1 MLAKYSQQIDDI
13 IKRLSQSGTE
23 VNGALIR
30 RAFDF
35 AFSAHKNVFRRS
47 GKPYIEHPVNVA
59 GILSEMNVDDVTIVA
74 ALLHDV
80 VEDTDIS
87 GLEIK
92 EKFGQTVFDI
102 VDGVTKISEIYYDTL
117 EEKQAENYRKL
128 IISMIK
134 DLRVI
139 IIKFADRIHNLRTIR
154 FMKPEK
160 QIKIAKETLDIYAPL
175 AYRLGMYKT
184 KNELEDRSFEVIY
197 PEQYE
202 DIRIKLESSMEH
214 METYIKRITPVI
226 IAELNRKNIRASVSG
241 RIKHYYSIF
250 NKLTYRK
257 KSFEE
262 ILDLVALRIVIPD
275 NEDCYQVLS
284 VIHQLFKP
292 IHGMFNDYIAAP
304 KPNGY
309 QSIHTKVLF
318 ENKPVE
324 IQIRTEK
331 MHQIA
336 EFGLAAHW
344 KYKSSSS
351 DDLNAIDSYI
361 NKLRLVLQESF
372 EAKDPK
378 EILEELK
385 INLISSEIFVFTPK
399 KEMVTL
405 PIGSTPIDFAYKIHE
420 NIGNQCIAAKRN
432 GKIIPLN
439 SRLENG
445 DIVEIITS
453 PKTHPSYNWL
463 KFTKSPRA
471 RTSIKH
477 YLKKVENSDTVKLGR
492 NIFIEELGRYKIK
505 IDRDIIKSLM
515 KSYGFIAVED
525 FYYSLGSGSI
535 KPNQLMRKLG
545 SQKKEGFLDRLA
557 QMVRIKSPAENFDP
571 EAKPADIVYSTCCH
585 PLPGDTIMGELLD
598 SGSVAVHLAN
608 CPLLG
613 SVEPERLVNTNW
625 EADKNEEFEVA
636 FRVAAED
643 RSNLLYDI
651 VKIMHSM
658 NVGLSSL
665 DIKSENSIAIGNF
678 VGRVKSL
685 NHFIKI
691 RKKLF
696 AVPGVL
702 SIERFVQ

>member
-385 INLISSEIFVFTPK
+385 INLILSEIFVFTPK

-571 EAKPADIVYSTCCH
+571 EAKPANIVYSTCCH

-598 SGSVAVHLAN
+598 SGSVAVHLAT